1 MKIVNYE
8 TFVRMPKG
16 TIFAAWTPHI
26 MLTDPEIKIDPG
38 REWLVYEQNGEKK
51 MTWGYNGTCP
61 IIPHVVM
68 DDGFD
73 YGPVKT
79 DFFFYDGDSNDTAE
93 YKMFLIFEEEDIE
106 NMIKVLEWAKKGCP
120 GTDDPNEMLEQYK
133 NA

>member
-1 MKIVNYE
+1 MKIVDYD

-16 TIFAAWTPHI
+16 TIFAPWTPRV
-26 MLTDPEIKIDPG
+26 MLADPEIKIDPG
-38 REWLVYEQNGEKK
+38 REWLVYDQNGKKK
-51 MTWGYNGTCP
+51 MTWGYNGTCQ

-79 DFFFYDGDSNDTAE
+79 DFFFHDGDSNDTAE
-93 YKMFLIFEEEDIE
+93 YKMFLIFEEEDID